1 MTDSRVSLCGSFFFF
16 LINFFGCAVFGSV
29 SRAQELWLPC
39 SKAQAQQLCTGLVAC
54 TCGIFLNQGQ
64 NPCPLHCQADS
75 YPLYHYW
82 VAFLK
87 EHIFFFFNRF
97 TFSPSYLYGAFCG
110 LEQVLIHSVSVII
123 FNFRNKLFQF
133 PVFYSYHPFLIM
145 IILSVFL
152 NFNTRF
158 LD

>member
-1 MTDSRVSLCGSFFFF
+1 MTDSVTLWQLFFFF
-16 LINFFGCAVFGSV
+16 NQFFGCAVFGSAPW
-29 SRAQELWLPC
+29 AQELWLPG
-39 SKAQAQQLCTGLVAC
+39 SKAQAQQLCTGLVSC

-75 YPLYHYW
+75 HPLYHFW

-87 EHIFFFFNRF
+87 DHFFFYNGF
-97 TFSPSYLYGAFCG
+97 TLSPFMYGAFFG

-133 PVFYSYHPFLIM
+133 PVFYFYHPFLNM

-152 NFNTRF
+152 NFDTRF

>member
-1 MTDSRVSLCGSFFFF
+1 MTVSRLSRVVAFFFF
-16 LINFFGCAVFGSV
+16 LMNFFGCAVPW
-29 SRAQELWLPC
+29 AQELWLPG
-39 SKAQAQQLCTGLVAC
+39 SKAQAQQCTGLVAC

-87 EHIFFFFNRF
+87 EHFLKTKNRF
-97 TFSPSYLYGAFCG
+97 TFSPFFMYGAFCR
-110 LEQVLIHSVSVII
+110 LKQVLIHSVSVLI

-133 PVFYSYHPFLIM
+133 PVFYSYHPFLNM
-145 IILSVFL
+145 IILHNFL
-152 NFNTRF
+152 NFDTRL